1 MYLTLLYQGDF
12 NDFHAIIKA
21 MIGAINIAL
30 TGLGAATKQLNAS
43 ASNIANLQTVGS
55 IEDGGQAPYT
65 PLRTQNTSINDDNGN
80 GQGVAGTYVAKNP
93 AFVPAY
99 DPDSPFA
106 NADGIIGVPNVD
118 LAEEA
123 VNINIAEIQYKA
135 NLKTIQAASD
145 LSKELFR
152 ALDKKA

>member
-1 MYLTLLYQGDF
+1 
-12 NDFHAIIKA
+12 

-30 TGLGAATKQLNAS
+30 TGLGAASKQLLAS
-43 ASNIANLQTVGS
+43 ASNIANLQTAGS
-55 IEDGGQAPYT
+55 LEEGGQAPYT
-65 PLRTQNTSINDDNGN
+65 PLRTQNTAITDTQGN
-80 GQGVAGTYVAKNP
+80 GQGVSTTFVAKDP
-93 AFVPAY
+93 AFVPAF

-106 NADGIIGVPNVD
+106 DENGIIGVPNVD

-145 LSKELFR
+145 LTKELFR
-152 ALDKKA
+152 VLDDKA

>member
-1 MYLTLLYQGDF
+1 
-12 NDFHAIIKA
+12 

-30 TGLGAATKQLNAS
+30 TGLGAASKQLLAS
-43 ASNIANLQTVGS
+43 ASNIANLQTAGS
-55 IEDGGQAPYT
+55 LEEGAQAPYT
-65 PLRTQNTSINDDNGN
+65 PLRTQQTAITDESGN
-80 GQGVAGTYVAKNP
+80 GLGVNTTFVAKDP
-93 AFVPAY
+93 AFVPAF

-106 NADGIIGVPNVD
+106 DENGIIGVPNVD

-123 VNINIAEIQYKA
+123 VNINIAKIQYKA

-152 ALDKKA
+152 VLDDKA